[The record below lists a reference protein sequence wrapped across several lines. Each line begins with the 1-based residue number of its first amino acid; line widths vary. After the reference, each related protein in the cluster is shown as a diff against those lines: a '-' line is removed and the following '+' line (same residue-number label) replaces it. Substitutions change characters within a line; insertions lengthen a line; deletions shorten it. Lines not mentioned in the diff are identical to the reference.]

1 MRDCPRVG
9 GGDADTK
16 HRLQLEYGRH
26 WEDSAALI
34 AIPRSAGKIED
45 GQSCAARRDSIR
57 RFFTIALAA
66 LGMVAVALIS
76 AFIAMRL
83 AIHGRE
89 AVVPPVTGLTVAE
102 AASTAGHQGLRVRL
116 ENRFYSSEVP
126 VGHVIEQDPP
136 AGFRVRRDWPVRITE
151 SLGSQR
157 VSIPNLVGQSER
169 AAMITIRQ
177 LGLEPGA
184 VVRMPAPGDP
194 DVVVAQTP
202 SAQAGEVS
210 SPRISLLVS
219 DGEPVAATA
228 YVMPSLVGLSYAAAA
243 ARTSAAGLKMI
254 AAAEVIAPP
263 GPVAASIGPAAS
275 TGTGAP
281 AGSVPVVSI
290 PTPAPAPTTGTVVA
304 QSPVA
309 GGRVQQGDVVHIT
322 VSTEAS
328 AQ

>member
-1 MRDCPRVG
+1 
-9 GGDADTK
+9 
-16 HRLQLEYGRH
+16 
-26 WEDSAALI
+26 
-34 AIPRSAGKIED
+34 
-45 GQSCAARRDSIR
+45 
-57 RFFTIALAA
+57 
-66 LGMVAVALIS
+66 MVAVALIS

-89 AVVPPVTGLTVAE
+89 AVVPPVAGLTVSE
-102 AASTAGHQGLRVRL
+102 AASTGGRQGLRVTV

-126 VGHVIEQDPP
+126 VGHVIAQDPP

-194 DVVVAQTP
+194 DVVIAQTP
-202 SAQAGEVS
+202 SSQAGEVS

-219 DGEPVAATA
+219 DGEAADATA

-243 ARTSAAGLKMI
+243 ARTSASGLKLV
-254 AAAEVIAPP
+254 AAAEIIAPP
-263 GPVAASIGPAAS
+263 GPVSATAAGTTAPAAPGGS
-275 TGTGAP
+275 ATPGSLP
-281 AGSVPVVSI
+281 AI
-290 PTPAPAPTTGTVVA
+290 PTAVPMPAPTSGTVVA
-304 QSPVA
+304 QNPPA
-309 GGRVQQGDVVHIT
+309 GGRVRQGDVVHIT
-322 VSTEAS
+322 ISQDTA